1 LANPSV
7 LYTHQPIVYQGGAGR
22 TVEIIP
28 KPEFFRK
35 GHIPVRNRRRK
46 IILSAAVL
54 SKENVRHALEVHNRA
69 SHGTRDDAD
78 GFEAGVR
85 ICDSVKENGERVKEV
100 GQPVSQKGNREAT
113 NDAPT
118 LPAYDTRPCPG
129 LNPKMPQYPDG
140 MRMLPPASEPTPS
153 TAPSAARS
161 APSPPEEPPAVC
173 AADHGLH
180 VQPQSGFAQSKVA
193 SA

>member
-1 LANPSV
+1 MGKGLKKSASQSARKE
-7 LYTHQPIVYQGGAGR
+7 TGG
-22 TVEIIP
+22 
-28 KPEFFRK
+28 
-35 GHIPVRNRRRK
+35 
-46 IILSAAVL
+46 
-54 SKENVRHALEVHNRA
+54 
-69 SHGTRDDAD
+69 
-78 GFEAGVR
+78 
-85 ICDSVKENGERVKEV
+85 
-100 GQPVSQKGNREAT
+100 AT